1 MAILHSAYANINAN
15 GFLAISK
22 NPFARRNGSA
32 ERPCIFRQVNKFLVL
47 YNVAA
52 NSWCEW
58 WLQFSCTSDVLGL
71 PLNLNNQVVTKDR
84 GQI

>member
-1 MAILHSAYANINAN
+1 MVSWPFQKIHSQEETGLPNAPAFLGKLINS
-15 GFLAISK
+15 LYYTIS
-22 NPFARRNGSA
+22 PLTCGA
-32 ERPCIFRQVNKFLVL
+32 
-47 YNVAA
+47 
-52 NSWCEW
+52 EW